1 MYFFDLDGTLLDSNG
16 VWLDIDVEFLGR
28 FGIGSVP
35 EDYTDYVTHH
45 GFDDSARYTRDYFRL
60 PLTPEE
66 IISAWRE
73 MARSAYAGQLEL
85 KPGAR
90 GFLERARASGIPR
103 ALLTSCIPS
112 LCSAALEH
120 HRLLPLLDR
129 VFTAAGWGWRSGTRN
144 YTAWWPGCAAWKR
157 EIASSLTIP
166 PSTAGPPERRA
177 GRSMEYLT
185 RSLTT
190 GRRKCGRCAGQ
201 AAFPLTCV
209 LLCPFIYDRRPTPKG
224 CRPPVTIEKVALPL
238 FREKPHARCA
248 SIPSGKVGPPC
259 VRGVISDAHVA
270 GNDEIKF
277 YSVACGRRNSLQEGF
292 FYKLRRPAP
301 KGCRPPVSKRG
312 N

>member
-66 IISAWRE
+66 IMSAWRE

-129 VFTAAGWGWRSGTRN
+129 VFTAA
-144 YTAWWPGCAAWKR
+144 
-157 EIASSLTIP
+157 ELLSLIH
-166 PSTAGPPERRA
+166 
-177 GRSMEYLT
+177 
-185 RSLTT
+185 
-190 GRRKCGRCAGQ
+190 
-201 AAFPLTCV
+201 
-209 LLCPFIYDRRPTPKG
+209 I
-224 CRPPVTIEKVALPL
+224 
-238 FREKPHARCA
+238 
-248 SIPSGKVGPPC
+248 
-259 VRGVISDAHVA
+259 
-270 GNDEIKF
+270 
-277 YSVACGRRNSLQEGF
+277 
-292 FYKLRRPAP
+292 
-301 KGCRPPVSKRG
+301 
-312 N
+312 

>member
-90 GFLERARASGIPR
+90 GFLERTRASGIPR

-129 VFTAAGWGWRSGTRN
+129 VFTAAELGAGEAGPGTIP
-144 YTAWWPGCAAWKR
+144 PGGPAVPPWKR

-166 PSTAGPPERRA
+166 PSTAGPPERPGLA
-177 GRSMEYLT
+177 GLW
-185 RSLTT
+185 
-190 GRRKCGRCAGQ
+190 
-201 AAFPLTCV
+201 
-209 LLCPFIYDRRPTPKG
+209 
-224 CRPPVTIEKVALPL
+224 
-238 FREKPHARCA
+238 
-248 SIPSGKVGPPC
+248 SI
-259 VRGVISDAHVA
+259 
-270 GNDEIKF
+270 
-277 YSVACGRRNSLQEGF
+277 
-292 FYKLRRPAP
+292 
-301 KGCRPPVSKRG
+301 
-312 N
+312 

>member
-90 GFLERARASGIPR
+90 GFLERARVSGIPR

-129 VFTAAGWGWRSGTRN
+129 VFTAAELGLE
-144 YTAWWPGCAAWKR
+144 KR
-157 EIASSLTIP
+157 DPELYRLVARLCRLE
-166 PSTAGPPERRA
+166 AGD
-177 GRSMEYLT
+177 
-185 RSLTT
+185 
-190 GRRKCGRCAGQ
+190 
-201 AAFPLTCV
+201 CV
-209 LLCPFIYDRRPTPKG
+209 LFDDSPVYCRAAREAGWQVYGVSDPVFDDRAEEMREVCGPGRFPFDLRSP
-224 CRPPVTIEKVALPL
+224 LPL
-238 FREKPHARCA
+238 H
-248 SIPSGKVGPPC
+248 
-259 VRGVISDAHVA
+259 
-270 GNDEIKF
+270 
-277 YSVACGRRNSLQEGF
+277 L
-292 FYKLRRPAP
+292 
-301 KGCRPPVSKRG
+301 
-312 N
+312 

>member
-35 EDYTDYVTHH
+35 EDYTGYVTHH

-85 KPGAR
+85 KPGHADFWSGPGRPASPAPSSPPASPACAR
-90 GFLERARASGIPR
+90 PLWNTTAS
-103 ALLTSCIPS
+103 S
-112 LCSAALEH
+112 LCWTGSL
-120 HRLLPLLDR
+120 RPQS
-129 VFTAAGWGWRSGTRN
+129 WGWRSVTRN

-190 GRRKCGRCAGQ
+190 GRRRCGRCAGQ

-209 LLCPFIYDRRPTPKG
+209 LLCPFIYDRRP
-224 CRPPVTIEKVALPL
+224 
-238 FREKPHARCA
+238 
-248 SIPSGKVGPPC
+248 
-259 VRGVISDAHVA
+259 
-270 GNDEIKF
+270 
-277 YSVACGRRNSLQEGF
+277 
-292 FYKLRRPAP
+292 AP
-301 KGCRPPVSKRG
+301 KGCRPPVSKEGIEAHLAEMTRTWSPMG
-312 N
+312 ST